1 MMERELA
8 YMVGKAVGA
17 ACEERIILE
26 NNGNAKHV
34 LVIREPGAEV
44 CPTIYIDG
52 ILESIRNGE
61 TGMGEAVTAV
71 TDIYREARSP
81 EWLQGIGKRL
91 MEKEYVLEN
100 VIYQVVGLKKNLCR
114 LSKMPHKL
122 LLDLAAV
129 YRVVLE
135 NCGMHE
141 HAGFV
146 VENEFRERCGITEE
160 ELDAA
165 ARRNT
170 DKRGF
175 CIRSIG
181 LFLRHVTGAPVIP
194 PGCGDNIWV
203 ITTTD
208 GYYGAAALLYG
219 KSCLGKLADR
229 IGSDLYVLP
238 ASIHEVIAVPVGKA
252 HPGELIDMVY
262 TINAEEV
269 EPEEVLSNSVY
280 RYNRRDGSL
289 MPAGKDIN

>member
-1 MMERELA
+1 
-8 YMVGKAVGA
+8 
-17 ACEERIILE
+17 
-26 NNGNAKHV
+26 
-34 LVIREPGAEV
+34 
-44 CPTIYIDG
+44 
-52 ILESIRNGE
+52 
-61 TGMGEAVTAV
+61 
-71 TDIYREARSP
+71 
-81 EWLQGIGKRL
+81 

-100 VIYQVVGLKKNLCR
+100 VIYQVVGLEKNLCR
-114 LSKMPHKL
+114 LSKMPHKR

-141 HAGFV
+141 YAGFV

-175 CIRSIG
+175 CIRSMG
-181 LFLRHVTGAPVIP
+181 LFLKHVTGSLVIP
-194 PGCGDNIWV
+194 PRCGDDIWV

-252 HPGELIDMVY
+252 HPSELIDMVCRM
-262 TINAEEV
+262 NAEEV
-269 EPEEVLSNSVY
+269 KPEEVLSNSVY

-289 MPAGKDIN
+289 TSAGKRY

>member
-100 VIYQVVGLKKNLCR
+100 VIYQVVGLKKKPVQAFQN
-114 LSKMPHKL
+114 
-122 LLDLAAV
+122 AA
-129 YRVVLE
+129 
-135 NCGMHE
+135 
-141 HAGFV
+141 
-146 VENEFRERCGITEE
+146 
-160 ELDAA
+160 
-165 ARRNT
+165 
-170 DKRGF
+170 
-175 CIRSIG
+175 
-181 LFLRHVTGAPVIP
+181 
-194 PGCGDNIWV
+194 
-203 ITTTD
+203 
-208 GYYGAAALLYG
+208 
-219 KSCLGKLADR
+219 
-229 IGSDLYVLP
+229 
-238 ASIHEVIAVPVGKA
+238 
-252 HPGELIDMVY
+252 
-262 TINAEEV
+262 
-269 EPEEVLSNSVY
+269 
-280 RYNRRDGSL
+280 
-289 MPAGKDIN
+289 